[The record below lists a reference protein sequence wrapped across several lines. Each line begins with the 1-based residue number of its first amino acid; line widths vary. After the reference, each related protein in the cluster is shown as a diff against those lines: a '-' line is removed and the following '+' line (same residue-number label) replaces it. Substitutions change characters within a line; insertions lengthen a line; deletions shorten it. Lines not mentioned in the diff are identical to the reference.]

1 MGFLNRL
8 LEHPLTA
15 GLSVDDPRTTLLRRD
30 IIKQKPFLSL
40 LYEEWYARIL
50 NALPERKRVLELGS
64 GAGFMA
70 EYCPDLITS
79 EILETPG
86 VRIVADACQLPFQ
99 NDSLDAIVMAD
110 VLHHIPNVE
119 NFFREAIRCIHPGGK
134 IVMIEPWKT
143 SWSSWIYTHLH
154 SEPFLPEAGWT
165 IPSTGPL
172 SGANGALPWIV
183 FERDRSAFE
192 AMFPEWQINRIEP
205 TMPLA
210 YLLSGGVSMRG
221 FMPGWMYR
229 PIRRLEKLYPE
240 SAWAMFALIE
250 LERKE

>member
-1 MGFLNRL
+1 MGFLKRL

-154 SEPFLPEAGWT
+154 PEPFLVRLA
-165 IPSTGPL
+165 
-172 SGANGALPWIV
+172 
-183 FERDRSAFE
+183 RSFRY
-192 AMFPEWQINRIEP
+192 RI
-205 TMPLA
+205 
-210 YLLSGGVSMRG
+210 
-221 FMPGWMYR
+221 
-229 PIRRLEKLYPE
+229 
-240 SAWAMFALIE
+240 
-250 LERKE
+250 